1 MISFHRTLHQ
11 VSQLAVVITNG
22 QLTAVVYTY
31 TVIKEHESHANLQL
45 GKESLKVHD
54 DALPYSIQL
63 P

>member
-1 MISFHRTLHQ
+1 MY
-11 VSQLAVVITNG
+11 
-22 QLTAVVYTY
+22 VYTY
-31 TVIKEHESHANLQL
+31 KVIKEHESPNLQL